1 MIRNIVKKIISLP
14 SLVIL
19 GAKSVLKELKFVEWL
34 SRGKTLRYAFLMLI
48 ILGAGTIFLLLAD
61 QILVSAR
68 NFILFGI

>member
-1 MIRNIVKKIISLP
+1 MISNIIKKIISLP
-14 SLVIL
+14 SLIFI

-34 SRGKTLRYAFLMLI
+34 SRGKTLRYAFLMFI

-61 QILVSAR
+61 QLFVSAR